1 MILIVQLEEQFGTGN
16 ACDFQRLEGRLLT
29 ETRKR
34 RRKERLRRVL
44 PRKCQQILCLG
55 KSQLKCLLQRR
66 RRREA
71 LQPAPPPPS
80 LGEAGSWGR
89 AGAIPSPTALHQ
101 ALPGGCS
108 SLFYLSASAQTP
120 GGARGARQDRGLGSS
135 VLAALSLLLGARLP
149 PAHPRFL
156 TPRELREGSGRT
168 EPPRQRFTKEHIE
181 SAQP

>member
-108 SLFYLSASAQTP
+108 SLFYLSASAQIP
-120 GGARGARQDRGLGSS
+120 GGAGGAR
-135 VLAALSLLLGARLP
+135 LSLLLGARLP
-149 PAHPRFL
+149 PAHPRFP
-156 TPRELREGSGRT
+156 TPRELRGRSGRT
-168 EPPRQRFTKEHIE
+168 EPPRQRFAKEHIE
-181 SAQP
+181 SARP